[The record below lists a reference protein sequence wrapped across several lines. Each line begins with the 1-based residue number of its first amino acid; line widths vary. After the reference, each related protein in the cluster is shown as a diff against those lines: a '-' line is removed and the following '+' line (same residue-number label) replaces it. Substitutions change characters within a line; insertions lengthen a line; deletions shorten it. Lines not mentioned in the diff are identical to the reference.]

1 MREEDGGS
9 ADPQKLAKLE
19 GIQRSVLVSVPA
31 FLRDLEGCPMTSIYC
46 VNHPGTTMAL
56 PGGMEAR
63 EGYRG
68 VTAAN
73 GSLAPGKLDLCLR
86 SLRSK
91 VHLRYSRRMSPLNTH
106 DREAWFEGP
115 SARCEVTLAG
125 VQPAWSIVLL
135 GAPGAGKATQADLL
149 TQRLRACHLYF
160 YGFLRATFSAR

>member
-1 MREEDGGS
+1 VREEDGGS
-9 ADPQKLAKLE
+9 ADPQKLAMLE

-46 VNHPGTTMAL
+46 VNHTGTTMAL

-73 GSLAPGKLDLCLR
+73 GSLAPGKHDLCLR

-125 VQPAWSIVLL
+125 VQAKGRRPICSPKDCEPVI
-135 GAPGAGKATQADLL
+135 
-149 TQRLRACHLYF
+149 
-160 YGFLRATFSAR
+160 FLRFSTGDVFRAAMEGSECEQSPRP